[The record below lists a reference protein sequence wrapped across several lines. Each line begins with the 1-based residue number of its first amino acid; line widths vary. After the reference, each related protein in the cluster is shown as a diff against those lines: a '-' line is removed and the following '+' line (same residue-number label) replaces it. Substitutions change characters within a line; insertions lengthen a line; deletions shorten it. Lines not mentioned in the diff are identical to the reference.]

1 MSQDLPVVLHVDD
14 DEDVREIARIA
25 LEVVGGLKV
34 IQCASGSQALEM
46 AAEAKP
52 DLFLLDVM
60 MPEMSGI
67 ETLQHLRELPGFEQT
82 PALFMTAK
90 VQPKD
95 VEELME
101 TGAAAVIRKPFDP
114 MTISDEIVRFW
125 QHEPA
130 QPSMAAS
137 T

>member
-25 LEVVGGLKV
+25 LELVGGLKV
-34 IQCASGSQALEM
+34 IQCASGTQALEM
-46 AAEAKP
+46 APKAKP

-67 ETLQHLRELPGFEQT
+67 ETLKRLRDLPDFGQT
-82 PALFMTAK
+82 PALFLTAK
-90 VQPKD
+90 VQPED

-101 TGAAAVIRKPFDP
+101 TGAAAVIKKPFDP
-114 MTISDEIVRFW
+114 MTVSDEIVRIW
-125 QHEPA
+125 RREPA
-130 QPSMAAS
+130 RPSMIAI
-137 T
+137 